1 MLKSDFHE
9 TEFLDLLDM
18 VNIMSRDNGKKFTD
32 TGRLD
37 AIRDLLWDTPYR
49 RVNAQG
55 LFHLYAKKPLH
66 MIEGKMILVSSHVDC
81 QVGIT
86 RCSWKRKDSEYLRGT
101 FDNSLTNAVILD
113 LMRKGGLPDNVAVAF
128 TGDEEEDS
136 HGARQA
142 VKYMQAHNKW
152 FGVMVLDVTDMGF
165 SEKLHISVEN
175 DFWTE
180 AVGRQV
186 ISLMQRMEK
195 EDGIRWAYVPSDPAG
210 VPPYI
215 PEERNLG
222 EEAEADESWAY
233 DEKGIPCFSLC
244 IPIQGNMHRNSGVLV
259 SMESIRGYS
268 AALEHLLMAVHAG
281 GTEREPDTEERAGED
296 QLQV

>member
-1 MLKSDFHE
+1 MLRSEFQE
-9 TEFLDLLDM
+9 TVFLDLLDQI
-18 VNIMSRDNGKKFTD
+18 NIMSRDNGKKFTD

-37 AIRDLLWDTPYR
+37 VIRDLLWDTPYR

-66 MIEGKMILVSSHVDC
+66 LIEGKMILVSSHVDC

-86 RCSWKRKDSEYLRGT
+86 KCSWKVRDEDCLRGT
-101 FDNSLTNAVILD
+101 FDNSITNAAILY
-113 LMRKGGLPDNVAVAF
+113 LMRRGNLPDNVAVAF

-142 VKYMQAHNKW
+142 VKYMRALGKW

-165 SEKLHISVEN
+165 SEKVHISVEN

-180 AVGRQV
+180 GVGRQV
-186 ISLMQRMEK
+186 ISLMQKLEK
-195 EDGIRWAYVPSDPAG
+195 EDGIRWSYVPSDPAG
-210 VPPYI
+210 VPAYI
-215 PEERNLG
+215 PAEKNLG

-244 IPIQGNMHRNSGVLV
+244 IPVEGNMHRNAGVLV
-259 SMESIRGYS
+259 FREAIRGYC
-268 AALEHLLMAVHAG
+268 AGLERILTAVHAG
-281 GTEREPDTEERAGED
+281 GGPDREEAEEE
-296 QLQV
+296 

>member
-1 MLKSDFHE
+1 MLRSEFREDV
-9 TEFLDLLDM
+9 FLDLLDQ

-37 AIRDLLWDTPYR
+37 VIRDLLWDTPYR

-66 MIEGKMILVSSHVDC
+66 LIEGKMILVSSHVDC

-86 RCSWKRKDSEYLRGT
+86 RCSWKVKDSEYLRGT
-101 FDNSLTNAVILD
+101 FDNSITNTVMLY
-113 LMRKGGLPDNVAVAF
+113 LMRQGALPENVAVAF

-142 VKYMQAHNKW
+142 VKYMQAQGKL

-180 AVGRQV
+180 GVGRQV
-186 ISLMQRMEK
+186 IALMEK
-195 EDGIRWAYVPSDPAG
+195 LEAEDQIRWHYVPSDPAG
-210 VPPYI
+210 VPSFVPG
-215 PEERNLG
+215 EKNLG

-244 IPIQGNMHRNSGVLV
+244 IPVEGNMHRNAGVLV
-259 SMESIRGYS
+259 SRESLRGYTC
-268 AALEHLLMAVHAG
+268 ALERLLRAVHAG
-281 GTEREPDTEERAGED
+281 GSIEPPEGGD
-296 QLQV
+296 LS

>member
-1 MLKSDFHE
+1 MLRSEFEE
-9 TEFLDLLDM
+9 TVFLDLLDQI
-18 VNIMSRDNGKKFTD
+18 NIMSRDNGKKFTD

-37 AIRDLLWDTPYR
+37 VIRDLLWDTPYR

-55 LFHLYAKKPLH
+55 LFHLYAQKPLDR
-66 MIEGKMILVSSHVDC
+66 IEGKMILVSSHVDC

-86 RCSWKRKDSEYLRGT
+86 KCSWKEKDSDLLRGT
-101 FDNSLTNAVILD
+101 FDNSLTNAAILY
-113 LMRKGGLPDNVAVAF
+113 LMRKGDLPDNVAVAF

-142 VKYMQAHNKW
+142 VKYLKALGKW

-165 SEKLHISVEN
+165 QEKLHISVEN

-180 AVGRQV
+180 GVGRQV
-186 ISLMQRMEK
+186 ISLMQKLEA
-195 EDGIRWAYVPSDPAG
+195 EDGIRWAYVPSDPDG
-210 VPPYI
+210 VPAFVPR
-215 PEERNLG
+215 EKNLG

-244 IPIQGNMHRNSGVLV
+244 IPVEGNMHRNAGVLV
-259 SMESIRGYS
+259 FRESIRGYC
-268 AALEHLLMAVHAG
+268 AALECILKAV
-281 GTEREPDTEERAGED
+281 RAGTAE
-296 QLQV
+296 LT

>member
-1 MLKSDFHE
+1 MLRSEFREDV
-9 TEFLDLLDM
+9 FLDLLDQI
-18 VNIMSRDNGKKFTD
+18 NIMSRDNGKKFTD

-37 AIRDLLWDTPYR
+37 VIRDLLWDTPYR

-55 LFHLYAKKPLH
+55 LFHMYARKPLH
-66 MIEGKMILVSSHVDC
+66 LIGGKMILVSSHVDC

-86 RCSWKRKDSEYLRGT
+86 KCSWKVKDSEYLRGT
-101 FDNSLTNAVILD
+101 FDNSITNTAILY
-113 LMRKGGLPDNVAVAF
+113 LMRKGDLPDNVVVAF

-142 VKYMQAHNKW
+142 VKYMQAQGKW

-165 SEKLHISVEN
+165 AEKLHISVEN

-180 AVGRQV
+180 GVGRQV
-186 ISLMQRMEK
+186 IALMQKLEE
-195 EDGIRWAYVPSDPAG
+195 EDGVRWAYVPSDPAG
-210 VPPYI
+210 VPAFVPQ
-215 PEERNLG
+215 EKNLG

-244 IPIQGNMHRNSGVLV
+244 IPVEGNMHRNAGVLA
-259 SMESIRGYS
+259 SRESVRGYTC
-268 AALEHLLMAVHAG
+268 ALERLLRAVHAG
-281 GTEREPDTEERAGED
+281 PGGEIPED
-296 QLQV
+296 SDLS